1 MDERLDDHG
10 VCVPLKQFLAT
21 TTCPPEWRRCDLY
34 LLRDDVVVF
43 YVGQS
48 YNAFERVWE
57 HLRGGPKG
65 RSIVGRFVLCNWPR
79 SMRFTVELLSSQS
92 PRFEAVGYDP
102 GAAERYLIEQLAPCF
117 NETLNTS
124 PTPLPGVY
132 LPPTAKIKHLKSLKR
147 LLREAGYATR
157 FERNSKSMAL

>member
-1 MDERLDDHG
+1 MADQCIAL
-10 VCVPLKQFLAT
+10 PLKRLLIVAE
-21 TTCPPEWRRCDLY
+21 CPPDWRAFDLY
-34 LLRDDVVVF
+34 LFRDDAVVF

-124 PTPLPGVY
+124 PTPLPGEY
-132 LPPTAKIKHLKSLKR
+132 LPPSAKVKHLKSLKR

-157 FERNSKSMAL
+157 FERNSKSIAL